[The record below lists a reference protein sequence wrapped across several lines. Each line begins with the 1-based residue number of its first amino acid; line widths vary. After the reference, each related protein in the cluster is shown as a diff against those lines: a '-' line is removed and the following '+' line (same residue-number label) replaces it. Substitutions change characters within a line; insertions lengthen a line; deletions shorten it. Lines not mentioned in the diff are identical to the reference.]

1 MKGKNPSLPLKCEET
16 LRLQISETVWP
27 VHTPLRMS
35 WSSAEAPT
43 ALPTRHERDPAPVWR
58 VAAAPDGDGEQWD
71 KHGSRA
77 LWVTEIPSGL
87 DPFLA
92 PVWSG
97 GSDALLLT
105 QTLGMEEDVSPTT
118 PCPARVKYH
127 LVLPTEL
134 AKRPLCLG
142 YELSRL

>member
-1 MKGKNPSLPLKCEET
+1 MKGKTPSLPLKCEEM
-16 LRLQISETVWP
+16 LRLQIAETAWP

-43 ALPTRHERDPAPVWR
+43 ALPTRHERDPAPVWQ
-58 VAAAPDGDGEQWD
+58 VAAAPDGD

-87 DPFLA
+87 NPFLA
-92 PVWSG
+92 PVRSG
-97 GSDALLLT
+97 GSDTLLLT

-118 PCPARVKYH
+118 PCPARVKYR
-127 LVLPTEL
+127 LVLPAEL
-134 AKRPLCLG
+134 AKRPLSLG